1 MSIIEFSYKA
11 ARAVSKIL
19 TFIFNIFYLKVMKI
33 NIPMDSI
40 RNINGKI
47 FIRNRGTVIIGNN
60 VAINSNYAS
69 NPIGGNCF
77 TSIYVKQGAR
87 LTIGDNTGISNTA
100 IVCSRE
106 INIGKY
112 VFIGGD
118 CKIYDTDFHSLNFEK
133 RHRLPDNDVRS
144 GVVNIKYGAFIG
156 TGAIIL
162 KGVTVGE
169 KSIIG
174 AGSVVACDIPDNEIW
189 AGNPARFIR
198 KNA

>member
-1 MSIIEFSYKA
+1 MSIIEIIYKSV
-11 ARAVSKIL
+11 RFVSKIF
-19 TFIFNIFYLKVMKI
+19 TYIFNILYLKIMKV
-33 NIPMDSI
+33 NIPLISI
-40 RNINGKI
+40 RKINGKI
-47 FIRNRGTVIIGNN
+47 FIRNRGTVIIGNS
-60 VAINSNYAS
+60 VTINSNYAS

-100 IVCSRE
+100 IVCSME

-133 RHRLPDNDVRS
+133 RHRLPDNDVRT
-144 GVVNIKYGAFIG
+144 GTVNIKDGAFIG

-162 KGVTVGE
+162 KGVTIGE

-174 AGSVVACDIPDNEIW
+174 AGSVVTCDIPDNEIW

>member
-1 MSIIEFSYKA
+1 MNIIEFSYKA
-11 ARAVSKIL
+11 ARVVSKTL
-19 TFIFNIFYLKVMKI
+19 TFIFNIFYLKIMKI

-60 VAINSNYAS
+60 VTINSNYVS

-133 RHRLPDNDVRS
+133 RNRLPDNDVRS
-144 GVVNIKYGAFIG
+144 GAVNIKYGAFIG

-198 KNA
+198 KNV

>member
-1 MSIIEFSYKA
+1 MNIIEFSYKA
-11 ARAVSKIL
+11 ARAVSKTL
-19 TFIFNIFYLKVMKI
+19 TFIFNIFYLKIMKI

-60 VAINSNYAS
+60 VAINSNYVS

-133 RHRLPDNDVRS
+133 RNRLPDNDVRS
-144 GVVNIKYGAFIG
+144 GAVNIKYGAFIG

-198 KNA
+198 KNV

>member
-1 MSIIEFSYKA
+1 MNIIEFSYKA
-11 ARAVSKIL
+11 ARAVSKTL
-19 TFIFNIFYLKVMKI
+19 TFIFNIFYLKIMKI

-60 VAINSNYAS
+60 VAINSNYVS

-144 GVVNIKYGAFIG
+144 SAVNIKYGAFIG

-198 KNA
+198 KNV

>member
-11 ARAVSKIL
+11 ARAVSKTL
-19 TFIFNIFYLKVMKI
+19 TLIFNIFYLKIMKI

-60 VAINSNYAS
+60 VAINSNYVS

-133 RHRLPDNDVRS
+133 RNRLPDNDVRS
-144 GVVNIKYGAFIG
+144 GAVNIKYGAFIG

-198 KNA
+198 KNV

>member
-11 ARAVSKIL
+11 ARAVSKTL
-19 TFIFNIFYLKVMKI
+19 TYIFNIFYLKIMKI
-33 NIPMDSI
+33 NIPQDSI

-60 VAINSNYAS
+60 VEINSNYAS

-106 INIGKY
+106 INIGEY

-118 CKIYDTDFHSLNFEK
+118 CKIYDTDFHSLDFEK

-144 GVVNIKYGAFIG
+144 GAVNIKYGAFIG
-156 TGAIIL
+156 TGAIVL

>member
-1 MSIIEFSYKA
+1 MNIIEFSYKA
-11 ARAVSKIL
+11 ARAVSKTL
-19 TFIFNIFYLKVMKI
+19 TFIFNIFYLKIMKI

-60 VAINSNYAS
+60 VAINSNYVS

-112 VFIGGD
+112 VFIGGG
-118 CKIYDTDFHSLNFEK
+118 I
-133 RHRLPDNDVRS
+133 
-144 GVVNIKYGAFIG
+144 
-156 TGAIIL
+156 
-162 KGVTVGE
+162 
-169 KSIIG
+169 
-174 AGSVVACDIPDNEIW
+174 
-189 AGNPARFIR
+189 ARYMTQISTL
-198 KNA
+198 